1 MILNFMNK
9 YIILLLL
16 LVSCGSRKVNKSDTT
31 EAVKQLIETK
41 MVDTSSTTINTDLN
55 TRVLDTSSSSEIEI
69 TPLDT
74 TKPFIYNNKVFKN
87 AILRIKKHK
96 NNISTQTT
104 EKVSEKRHN
113 AVTTTSKDKTQAKIN
128 VVKKDID
135 KKESLLSYW
144 WILLLIAIG
153 YIAYR
158 VYDKNKFI

>member
-1 MILNFMNK
+1 MNK
-9 YIILLLL
+9 YIIVLLL
-16 LVSCGSRKVNKSDTT
+16 LVSCGSRKVNKSNIT
-31 EAVKQLIETK
+31 EDLKQVTELKT
-41 MVDTSSTTINTDLN
+41 VDTSSVVINEDVN
-55 TRVLDTSSSSEIEI
+55 TKTLDTSSCSEIEI

-74 TKPFIYNNKVFKN
+74 TKPFIYNNKTFKN
-87 AILRIKKHK
+87 VVLRIKKHK

-113 AVTTTSKDKTQAKIN
+113 AVTTTSKNKTQAQIE

-144 WILLLIAIG
+144 WILLLIAIA

-158 VYDKNKFI
+158 VYDKNKYI

>member
-9 YIILLLL
+9 YIILTLLI
-16 LVSCGSRKVNKSDTT
+16 VSCGSRKVNKSDTK
-31 EAVKQLIETK
+31 EDVKQVIETK
-41 MVDTSSTTINTDLN
+41 ITDTSSAIINTDVN
-55 TRVLDTSSSSEIEI
+55 TKIIDTSSSSEIEI

-96 NNISTQTT
+96 NNISTQKL
-104 EKVSEKRHN
+104 EKVSEKRRN
-113 AVTTTSKDKTQAKIN
+113 AVTTTVKDKTQSSLEII
-128 VVKKDID
+128 KKDTE

-158 VYDKNKFI
+158 VYDKNKYI